1 MDMFNKIVDK
11 IKLFFTFLFCTF
23 QNNYSKKWDKEI
35 NELLKTC
42 EPKLGKKN
50 CLDGDYYNLHLGPRT
65 LWIQN
70 YPYSFATP
78 YTDVEKATFGR
89 VRPSKKNILKIKKIV
104 DELVKKER
112 YKKKININEFKL
124 LR

>member
-1 MDMFNKIVDK
+1 MFNKIVDK

-23 QNNYSKKWDKEI
+23 QNKYSEEWDKEI

-42 EPKLGKKN
+42 EPKLGRRN
-50 CLDGDYYNLHLGPRT
+50 SLDGKYYDLHLGPRT
-65 LWIQN
+65 IWIQN
-70 YPYSFATP
+70 YPYSFAKP
-78 YTDVEKATFGR
+78 YTNVEKVIFWE
-89 VRPSKKNILKIKKIV
+89 VRPSKKTILKTKKIV

-112 YKKKININEFKL
+112 YKRKININKFKL